1 MNWILCGNPNKL
13 SQIQDGKDPDA
24 FVKALEAF
32 LGEKI
37 APECNLPPRHLG

>member
-24 FVKALEAF
+24 FRWKRF
-32 LGEKI
+32 WGRK
-37 APECNLPPRHLG
+37 